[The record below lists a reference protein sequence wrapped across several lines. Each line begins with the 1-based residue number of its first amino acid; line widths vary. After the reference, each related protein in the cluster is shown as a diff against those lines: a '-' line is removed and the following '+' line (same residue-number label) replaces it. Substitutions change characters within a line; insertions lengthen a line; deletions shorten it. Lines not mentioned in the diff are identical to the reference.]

1 MSKKESPEEAE
12 HKIYS
17 QRTDQKKQQMKTKGP
32 HPSGK
37 IKRALS
43 RRIEKERAQEDSQE
57 KGEIMKRGKSCQSS
71 A

>member
-1 MSKKESPEEAE
+1 MLKRLKKKKKLKRDFVSKKESPEEAE

-43 RRIEKERAQEDSQE
+43 RRIEK
-57 KGEIMKRGKSCQSS
+57 
-71 A
+71 